1 MPAAALLA
9 LSLLALDVAT
19 PTTNPAPTPP
29 AAAPTPPSAPAAA
42 PAPPPAPQAPAA
54 AAPAQKAQVLLLDL
68 ESVESEVARDK
79 VSVLQGRIA
88 ATLAERNDLDL
99 VTAGDLKAMTALEAD
114 KSLVGCDQSSCLA
127 ELAAALGARY
137 VVFGRVSKLDENYLV
152 LQLNLFDST
161 SARAVG
167 RTETDGASLKDLVEK
182 TPAAVQQLFGRFGDG
197 GVALATTTSGPSALA
212 WTGALTA
219 GVGAAAGL
227 GLGVGAYLA
236 EQRLVAVDTPL
247 DDRTSALE
255 QGPLFFWGA
264 VAGGAVAVVGAGVW
278 ALAALTAEPTP

>member
-1 MPAAALLA
+1 
-9 LSLLALDVAT
+9 
-19 PTTNPAPTPP
+19 
-29 AAAPTPPSAPAAA
+29 
-42 PAPPPAPQAPAA
+42 
-54 AAPAQKAQVLLLDL
+54 VLLLDL

-88 ATLAERNDLDL
+88 ATLAERNDFDL
-99 VTAGDLKAMTALEAD
+99 VTSGDLKAMTALEAD

-182 TPAAVQQLFGRFGDG
+182 TPAAVQQLFARFGDG
-197 GVALATTTSGPSALA
+197 GVTLVATTTTTSGPSALA
-212 WTGALTA
+212 WTGALAT

-227 GLGVGAYLA
+227 GLGVGAFLA
-236 EQRLVAVDTPL
+236 EQRLVAADTPL
-247 DDRTSALE
+247 DDRTSALA

-278 ALAALTAEPTP
+278 TLAALTAEPTP